1 MTPLESV
8 QVIEQALNV
17 ATLKGVYSL
26 ADTNKILVALSTL
39 HNLEEVKISM
49 PELVTK

>member
-1 MTPLESV
+1 MIPIEAL

-26 ADTNKILVALSTL
+26 ADTNKILVALNTL
-39 HNLEEVKISM
+39 QNLEEVKISL
-49 PELVTK
+49 PELTTK